1 MKLVASLTSPYA
13 RKIRVALAEKS
24 LPFELEVDIP
34 WLADT
39 RVPSYN
45 PLGKV
50 PALVADDGELWF
62 DSPVIAEYLDTLA
75 GPLLLPADRVAALPV
90 RQAEALADGI
100 TDAAVA
106 AFLEG
111 MRPAERHDAAAIE
124 RQLGKISRGLTALE
138 ARVAQ
143 RKGCA
148 GEALT
153 IADVAHNVDGIRVV
167 KRMLECQPYDRLHIV
182 LGMFIFLVFPFTR
195 LVHIWSAPVFYVL
208 RSQYQIVRRRET

>member
-75 GPLLLPADRVAALPV
+75 GPLLLPADRAAALPV

-111 MRPAERHDAAAIE
+111 MRPAERQDPAAIE
-124 RQLGKISRGLTALE
+124 RQLGKIGRGLTALE

-148 GEALT
+148 GEALS
-153 IADVAHNVDGIRVV
+153 IADIAIGCTLGYLDLRFAH
-167 KRMLECQPYDRLHIV
+167 
-182 LGMFIFLVFPFTR
+182 LGWRAAHPQLAAWAAGLLARPSFTTT
-195 LVHIWSAPVFYVL
+195 APPAA
-208 RSQYQIVRRRET
+208 

>member
-75 GPLLLPADRVAALPV
+75 GPLLLPADRAAALPV

-111 MRPAERHDAAAIE
+111 MRPAERQDPASIE
-124 RQLGKISRGLTALE
+124 RQLGKISRGLAALE
-138 ARVAQ
+138 QRVAQ

-148 GEALT
+148 GEALS
-153 IADVAHNVDGIRVV
+153 IADIAIGCTLGYLDFRFAH
-167 KRMLECQPYDRLHIV
+167 
-182 LGMFIFLVFPFTR
+182 LGWRAAHPQLAAWAAGLLARPSFTTP
-195 LVHIWSAPVFYVL
+195 APPAA
-208 RSQYQIVRRRET
+208 

>member
-13 RKIRVALAEKS
+13 RKIRVALAEKN

-50 PALVADDGELWF
+50 PALVADDGEVWF

-75 GPLLLPADRVAALPV
+75 GPALLPADRLAALPV

-111 MRPAERHDAAAIE
+111 MRPAERQDPAAIE
-124 RQLGKISRGLTALE
+124 RQLGKISRGLAALE
-138 ARVAQ
+138 QRVAQ

-148 GEALT
+148 GEALS
-153 IADVAHNVDGIRVV
+153 IADIAIGCTLGYLDFRFAH
-167 KRMLECQPYDRLHIV
+167 
-182 LGMFIFLVFPFTR
+182 LGWRAAHPQLAAWAAGLLARPSFT
-195 LVHIWSAPVFYVL
+195 ATTPPAA
-208 RSQYQIVRRRET
+208 

>member
-13 RKIRVALAEKS
+13 RKIRVALAEKN

-75 GPLLLPADRVAALPV
+75 GPLLLPADRAAALPV

-111 MRPAERHDAAAIE
+111 MRPAERQDPASIE
-124 RQLGKISRGLTALE
+124 RQLGKIHRGLAALE
-138 ARVAQ
+138 QRLAQ
-143 RKGCA
+143 RKGLGGA
-148 GEALT
+148 ALT
-153 IADVAHNVDGIRVV
+153 IADIAAGCTLGYLDFRFAHLGWRAAHPQLAAWADGLLAR
-167 KRMLECQPYDRLHIV
+167 PS
-182 LGMFIFLVFPFTR
+182 FTA
-195 LVHIWSAPVFYVL
+195 SAPPAA
-208 RSQYQIVRRRET
+208 

>member
-50 PALVADDGELWF
+50 PALVADDGEVWF

-75 GPLLLPADRVAALPV
+75 GPALLPADRLAALPV
-90 RQAEALADGI
+90 CQAEALADGI

-111 MRPAERHDAAAIE
+111 MRPAERQDPAAIE

-148 GEALT
+148 GEALS
-153 IADVAHNVDGIRVV
+153 IADIAIGCTLGYLDFRFAH
-167 KRMLECQPYDRLHIV
+167 
-182 LGMFIFLVFPFTR
+182 LGWRASHPQLAAWAAGLLARPSFTTT
-195 LVHIWSAPVFYVL
+195 APPAA
-208 RSQYQIVRRRET
+208 

>member
-50 PALVADDGELWF
+50 PALVADDGEVWF
-62 DSPVIAEYLDTLA
+62 DSPVIADYLETLA
-75 GPLLLPADRVAALPV
+75 GPALLPADRLAALPV

-111 MRPAERHDAAAIE
+111 MRPAERQDPAAIE
-124 RQLGKISRGLTALE
+124 RQLGKIGRGLTALE

-148 GEALT
+148 GEALS
-153 IADVAHNVDGIRVV
+153 IADIAIGCTLGYLDLRFAH
-167 KRMLECQPYDRLHIV
+167 
-182 LGMFIFLVFPFTR
+182 LGWRAAHPQLAAWAAGLLARPSFTTT
-195 LVHIWSAPVFYVL
+195 APPAA
-208 RSQYQIVRRRET
+208 

>member
-13 RKIRVALAEKS
+13 RKIRVALAEKN

-75 GPLLLPADRVAALPV
+75 GPLLLPADRTAALPV

-111 MRPAERHDAAAIE
+111 MRPTERQDPAAIE

-153 IADVAHNVDGIRVV
+153 IADIAIGCTLGYLDFRFAH
-167 KRMLECQPYDRLHIV
+167 
-182 LGMFIFLVFPFTR
+182 LG
-195 LVHIWSAPVFYVL
+195 
-208 RSQYQIVRRRET
+208 

>member
-75 GPLLLPADRVAALPV
+75 GPLLLPADRAAALPV
-90 RQAEALADGI
+90 RQAEALAVGI

-111 MRPAERHDAAAIE
+111 MRPAERQDPAAIE

-148 GEALT
+148 GEALS
-153 IADVAHNVDGIRVV
+153 IADIAIGCTLGYLDLRFAH
-167 KRMLECQPYDRLHIV
+167 
-182 LGMFIFLVFPFTR
+182 LGWRASHPQLAAWAAGLLARPSFTTT
-195 LVHIWSAPVFYVL
+195 APPAA
-208 RSQYQIVRRRET
+208 

>member
-13 RKIRVALAEKS
+13 RKIRVALAEKN

-75 GPLLLPADRVAALPV
+75 GPLLLPADRTAALPV

-111 MRPAERHDAAAIE
+111 MRPTERQDPAAIE
-124 RQLGKISRGLTALE
+124 RQLGKISRGLTTLE

-148 GEALT
+148 SEALT
-153 IADVAHNVDGIRVV
+153 IADIAIGCTLGYLDFRFAH
-167 KRMLECQPYDRLHIV
+167 
-182 LGMFIFLVFPFTR
+182 LGWRASHPQLKAWAAGLLARPSFTAT
-195 LVHIWSAPVFYVL
+195 VPPAA
-208 RSQYQIVRRRET
+208 

>member
-75 GPLLLPADRVAALPV
+75 GPLLLPADRAAALPV

-111 MRPAERHDAAAIE
+111 MRPAERQDPAAIE
-124 RQLGKISRGLTALE
+124 RQLGKISRGLAVLE

-148 GEALT
+148 GEALS
-153 IADVAHNVDGIRVV
+153 IADIAIGCTLGYLDFRFAH
-167 KRMLECQPYDRLHIV
+167 
-182 LGMFIFLVFPFTR
+182 LGWRASHPQLAAWAAGLLARPSFTTT
-195 LVHIWSAPVFYVL
+195 APPAA
-208 RSQYQIVRRRET
+208 

>member
-39 RVPSYN
+39 RVPDYN

-75 GPLLLPADRVAALPV
+75 GPLLLPADRAAALPV

-111 MRPAERHDAAAIE
+111 MRPAERQDPAAIA
-124 RQLGKISRGLTALE
+124 RQLGKIERGLAALE
-138 ARVAQ
+138 QRVAQ

-148 GEALT
+148 GEALNLAD
-153 IADVAHNVDGIRVV
+153 IAIGCTLGYLDFRFAHLGWRAGHPQLAAWAAGLLARPSFVA
-167 KRMLECQPYDRLHIV
+167 
-182 LGMFIFLVFPFTR
+182 T
-195 LVHIWSAPVFYVL
+195 APPAA
-208 RSQYQIVRRRET
+208 

>member
-24 LPFELEVDIP
+24 LPFELEVDFP

-75 GPLLLPADRVAALPV
+75 GPLLLPADRAAALPV

-111 MRPAERHDAAAIE
+111 MRPAERQDPAAIE

-138 ARVAQ
+138 ERVAQ

-153 IADVAHNVDGIRVV
+153 IADVAIG
-167 KRMLECQPYDRLHIV
+167 CT
-182 LGMFIFLVFPFTR
+182 LGYLDLRFAHLGWRDAHPQLAAWAAGLLARPSFTTT
-195 LVHIWSAPVFYVL
+195 APPAA
-208 RSQYQIVRRRET
+208 

>member
-13 RKIRVALAEKS
+13 RKIRVALAEKN

-75 GPLLLPADRVAALPV
+75 GPLLLPADRAAALPV

-111 MRPAERHDAAAIE
+111 MRPAERQDPAAIE

-148 GEALT
+148 GEALS
-153 IADVAHNVDGIRVV
+153 IADIAIGCTLGYLDLRFAH
-167 KRMLECQPYDRLHIV
+167 
-182 LGMFIFLVFPFTR
+182 LGWRAAHPQLAAWAAGLLARPSFTTT
-195 LVHIWSAPVFYVL
+195 APPAA
-208 RSQYQIVRRRET
+208 

>member
-13 RKIRVALAEKS
+13 RKIRVALAEKG
-24 LPFELEVDIP
+24 LPFTLEVDIP
-34 WLADT
+34 WLAET
-39 RVPSYN
+39 RVPDYN

-50 PALVADDGELWF
+50 PALVADDGEVWF

-75 GPLLLPADRVAALPV
+75 GPALLPADRLAALPV

-111 MRPAERHDAAAIE
+111 MRPAERQDPASIE
-124 RQLGKISRGLTALE
+124 RQLGKIHRGLAALE
-138 ARVAQ
+138 QRLAQ
-143 RKGCA
+143 RKGLG

-153 IADVAHNVDGIRVV
+153 IADIAAGCTLGYLDFRFAHLGWRAAHPQLAAWADGLLAR
-167 KRMLECQPYDRLHIV
+167 PS
-182 LGMFIFLVFPFTR
+182 FTA
-195 LVHIWSAPVFYVL
+195 SAPPAA
-208 RSQYQIVRRRET
+208 

>member
-13 RKIRVALAEKS
+13 RKIRVVLAEKG

-39 RVPSYN
+39 RVPGYN

-50 PALVADDGELWF
+50 PALVADDGEVWF

-75 GPLLLPADRVAALPV
+75 GPALLPADRLAALPV

-111 MRPAERHDAAAIE
+111 MRPAERQDPASIE
-124 RQLGKISRGLTALE
+124 RQLGKIHRGLAALE
-138 ARVAQ
+138 QRLAQ
-143 RKGCA
+143 RKGLG

-153 IADVAHNVDGIRVV
+153 IADIAAGCTLGYLDFRFAHLGWRAAHPQLAAWADGLLAR
-167 KRMLECQPYDRLHIV
+167 PS
-182 LGMFIFLVFPFTR
+182 FTA
-195 LVHIWSAPVFYVL
+195 SAPPAA
-208 RSQYQIVRRRET
+208 

>member
-1 MKLVASLTSPYA
+1 MKLVVSLTSPYA
-13 RKIRVALAEKS
+13 RKIRVVLAEKG

-39 RVPSYN
+39 RVPGYN

-50 PALVADDGELWF
+50 PALVADDGEVWF

-75 GPLLLPADRVAALPV
+75 GPALLPADRLAALPV

-111 MRPAERHDAAAIE
+111 MRPAERQDPASIE
-124 RQLGKISRGLTALE
+124 RQLGKIHRGLAALE
-138 ARVAQ
+138 QRLAQ
-143 RKGCA
+143 RKGLGGA
-148 GEALT
+148 ALT
-153 IADVAHNVDGIRVV
+153 IADIAAGCTLGYLDFRFAHLGWRAAHPQLAAWADGLLAR
-167 KRMLECQPYDRLHIV
+167 PS
-182 LGMFIFLVFPFTR
+182 FTAT
-195 LVHIWSAPVFYVL
+195 APPAA
-208 RSQYQIVRRRET
+208 

>member
-75 GPLLLPADRVAALPV
+75 GPLLLPADRAAALPV

-111 MRPAERHDAAAIE
+111 MRPAERQDPAAIE
-124 RQLGKISRGLTALE
+124 RQLGKIGRGLTALE

-148 GEALT
+148 GEALS
-153 IADVAHNVDGIRVV
+153 IADIAIGCTLGYLDFRFAH
-167 KRMLECQPYDRLHIV
+167 
-182 LGMFIFLVFPFTR
+182 LGWRASHPQLAAWAAGLLARPSFTTT
-195 LVHIWSAPVFYVL
+195 APPAA
-208 RSQYQIVRRRET
+208 

>member
-1 MKLVASLTSPYA
+1 MKLVVSLTSPYA
-13 RKIRVALAEKS
+13 RKIRVVLAEKG

-39 RVPSYN
+39 RVPGYN

-50 PALVADDGELWF
+50 PALVADDGEVWF

-75 GPLLLPADRVAALPV
+75 GPALLPADRLAALPV

-111 MRPAERHDAAAIE
+111 MRPAERQDPASIE
-124 RQLGKISRGLTALE
+124 RQLGKIHRGLAALE
-138 ARVAQ
+138 QRLAQ
-143 RKGCA
+143 RKGLGGA
-148 GEALT
+148 
-153 IADVAHNVDGIRVV
+153 
-167 KRMLECQPYDRLHIV
+167 V
-182 LGMFIFLVFPFTR
+182 LGVADIAAGCTLGYLDFRFAHLGWRAAHPQLAAWADGLLARPSFTA
-195 LVHIWSAPVFYVL
+195 SAPPAA
-208 RSQYQIVRRRET
+208 

>member
-75 GPLLLPADRVAALPV
+75 GPLLLPADRAAALPV

-111 MRPAERHDAAAIE
+111 MRPAERQDPAAIE
-124 RQLGKISRGLTALE
+124 RQLGKIGRGLTALE

-148 GEALT
+148 GEALS
-153 IADVAHNVDGIRVV
+153 IADIAIGCTLGYLDFRFAH
-167 KRMLECQPYDRLHIV
+167 
-182 LGMFIFLVFPFTR
+182 LGWRAAHPQLAAWAAGLLARPSFTAT
-195 LVHIWSAPVFYVL
+195 APPAA
-208 RSQYQIVRRRET
+208 

>member
-1 MKLVASLTSPYA
+1 MKLVVSLTTPYA
-13 RKIRVALAEKS
+13 RKIRVVLAEKG

-39 RVPSYN
+39 RVPGYN

-50 PALVADDGELWF
+50 PALVADDGEVWF

-75 GPLLLPADRVAALPV
+75 GPALLPADRLAALPV

-111 MRPAERHDAAAIE
+111 MRPAERHDPASIE
-124 RQLGKISRGLTALE
+124 RQLGKIHRGLAALE
-138 ARVAQ
+138 QRLAQ
-143 RKGCA
+143 RKGLGGA
-148 GEALT
+148 ALT
-153 IADVAHNVDGIRVV
+153 IADIAAGCTLGYLDFRFAHLGWRAAHPQLAAWADGLLAR
-167 KRMLECQPYDRLHIV
+167 PS
-182 LGMFIFLVFPFTR
+182 FTA
-195 LVHIWSAPVFYVL
+195 SAPPAA
-208 RSQYQIVRRRET
+208 

>member
-13 RKIRVALAEKS
+13 RKIRVALAEKN

-75 GPLLLPADRVAALPV
+75 GPLLLPADRAAALPV

-111 MRPAERHDAAAIE
+111 MRPAERQDPAAIE
-124 RQLGKISRGLTALE
+124 RQLGKIGRGLTALE

-148 GEALT
+148 GEALS
-153 IADVAHNVDGIRVV
+153 IADIAIGCTLGYLDFRFAH
-167 KRMLECQPYDRLHIV
+167 
-182 LGMFIFLVFPFTR
+182 LGWRAAHPQLAAWAAGLLTRPSFTTT
-195 LVHIWSAPVFYVL
+195 APPAA
-208 RSQYQIVRRRET
+208 

>member
-75 GPLLLPADRVAALPV
+75 GPLLLPADRAAALSV
-90 RQAEALADGI
+90 R
-100 TDAAVA
+100 
-106 AFLEG
+106 
-111 MRPAERHDAAAIE
+111 
-124 RQLGKISRGLTALE
+124 
-138 ARVAQ
+138 
-143 RKGCA
+143 
-148 GEALT
+148 
-153 IADVAHNVDGIRVV
+153 
-167 KRMLECQPYDRLHIV
+167 
-182 LGMFIFLVFPFTR
+182 
-195 LVHIWSAPVFYVL
+195 
-208 RSQYQIVRRRET
+208 

>member
-75 GPLLLPADRVAALPV
+75 GPLLLPADRAAALPV

-111 MRPAERHDAAAIE
+111 MRPAERQDPAAIE

-148 GEALT
+148 GEALS
-153 IADVAHNVDGIRVV
+153 IADIAIGCTLGYLDLRFAHLAWRATHPQLAAWAAGLLAR
-167 KRMLECQPYDRLHIV
+167 PS
-182 LGMFIFLVFPFTR
+182 FTTT
-195 LVHIWSAPVFYVL
+195 APPAA
-208 RSQYQIVRRRET
+208 

>member
-13 RKIRVALAEKS
+13 RKIRVALAEKN

-75 GPLLLPADRVAALPV
+75 GPLLLPADRTAALPV

-111 MRPAERHDAAAIE
+111 MRPAERQDPASIE
-124 RQLGKISRGLTALE
+124 RQLGKIHRGLAALE
-138 ARVAQ
+138 QRLAQ
-143 RKGCA
+143 RKGLGGA
-148 GEALT
+148 
-153 IADVAHNVDGIRVV
+153 
-167 KRMLECQPYDRLHIV
+167 V
-182 LGMFIFLVFPFTR
+182 LGVADIAAGCTLGYLDFRFAHLDWRAAHPQLAAWADGLLARPSFT
-195 LVHIWSAPVFYVL
+195 STAPPAP
-208 RSQYQIVRRRET
+208 

>member
-13 RKIRVALAEKS
+13 RKIRVALAEKG

-39 RVPSYN
+39 RVPGYN

-50 PALVADDGELWF
+50 PALVADDGEVWF

-75 GPLLLPADRVAALPV
+75 GPLLLPADRLAALPV
-90 RQAEALADGI
+90 RQVEALADGI

-111 MRPAERHDAAAIE
+111 MRPAERQDPASIE
-124 RQLGKISRGLTALE
+124 RQLGKIHRGLTVLE
-138 ARVAQ
+138 QRLTQ
-143 RKGCA
+143 RKGFG
-148 GEALT
+148 GEALS
-153 IADVAHNVDGIRVV
+153 IADIAAGCALGYLDFRFASLGWRAAHPQLAAWADSLLAR
-167 KRMLECQPYDRLHIV
+167 PS
-182 LGMFIFLVFPFTR
+182 FTAT
-195 LVHIWSAPVFYVL
+195 APPAA
-208 RSQYQIVRRRET
+208 

>member
-1 MKLVASLTSPYA
+1 MKLVVSLTSPYA
-13 RKIRVALAEKS
+13 RKIRVVLAEKG

-39 RVPSYN
+39 RVPGYN

-50 PALVADDGELWF
+50 PALVADDGEVWF

-75 GPLLLPADRVAALPV
+75 GPALLPADRLAALPV

-111 MRPAERHDAAAIE
+111 MRPAERQDPASIE
-124 RQLGKISRGLTALE
+124 RQLGKIHRGLAALE
-138 ARVAQ
+138 QRLAQ
-143 RKGCA
+143 RKGLGGA
-148 GEALT
+148 VLT
-153 IADVAHNVDGIRVV
+153 IADIAAGCTLGYLDFRFAHLGWRAAHPQLAARADGLLAR
-167 KRMLECQPYDRLHIV
+167 PS
-182 LGMFIFLVFPFTR
+182 FTA
-195 LVHIWSAPVFYVL
+195 SAPPAA
-208 RSQYQIVRRRET
+208 